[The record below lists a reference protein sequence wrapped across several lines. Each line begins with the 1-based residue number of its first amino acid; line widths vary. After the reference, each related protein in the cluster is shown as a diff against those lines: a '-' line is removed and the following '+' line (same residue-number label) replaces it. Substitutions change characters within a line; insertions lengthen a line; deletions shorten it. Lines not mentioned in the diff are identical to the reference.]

1 VKISFVT
8 ALFWIVASM
17 FITTGGAHKGLQFY
31 HQKQQTKQTT
41 YVCRIVQT
49 GPQFEALKT
58 AYLAELLQ
66 ISADRP
72 LTASRFNAKTAQ
84 SRLLASPVIE
94 EAKVKLHELETI
106 YIDYTVRQPVA
117 WLYDFENTAIDAA
130 GYPFPIYPF
139 FSPKKLPEIYVG
151 MSQIVYGRPLKDKKI
166 ELALAFLEVAA
177 PKLEVIR
184 LDVSKAFEKSLGQKE
199 VVMMVNEKGF
209 TKTLRLTPKNF
220 AEELGNYLELKEKL
234 PPKPQVIDLRIS
246 KLAFVQG

>member
-1 VKISFVT
+1 MFV
-8 ALFWIVASM
+8 VV
-17 FITTGGAHKGLQFY
+17 GGAHKALQFY
-31 HQKQQTKQTT
+31 HQKQHTKETT

-72 LTASRFNAKTAQ
+72 LTASRFNAQIAK

-117 WLYDFENTAIDAA
+117 WLYDFENSAIDAN

-139 FSPKKLPEIYVG
+139 FTPKKLPEIYVG
-151 MSQIVYGRPLKDKKI
+151 ISKMAFGKPLKDRRV
-166 ELALAFLEVAA
+166 ELALFLLQLAESKVD
-177 PKLEVIR
+177 VMR

-199 VVMMVNEKGF
+199 VVMMVSERGF

-220 AEELGNYLELKEKL
+220 AEELANYLELKEKL